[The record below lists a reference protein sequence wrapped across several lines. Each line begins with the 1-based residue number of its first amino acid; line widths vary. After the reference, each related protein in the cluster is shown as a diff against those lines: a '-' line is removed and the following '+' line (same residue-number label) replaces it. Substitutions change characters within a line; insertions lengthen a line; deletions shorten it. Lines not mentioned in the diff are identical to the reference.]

1 MPPAGRRGQPV
12 FAAAPSASIPAGGP
26 GAGDAMKRCA
36 VIDDYQRC
44 ALGMADWSVLAGEVE
59 IEVFDTRIGG
69 EDAVA
74 RALGGFEI
82 VCAMRERTPFPRS
95 QLEKLPKLELLLT
108 SGMRNLAID
117 VGAARERVVV
127 CGTPSLGY
135 PTAELTWG
143 LILAAARS
151 LPLEDRAVRDGG
163 WQRTVGTGLRGKTLG
178 VVGLGRLGG
187 QVAAI
192 GKAFGMEVAAWSAN
206 LTEGR
211 CAEAGVRRAAG
222 KRALLAES
230 DVVTIHLLLSARTR
244 GLISAADLAAMKP
257 TAWLVN
263 TSRGPIVDEAA
274 PIGALERRAITG
286 RSPGPRWTC
295 STSSRC
301 RPTTLSG
308 ASTTPSSA
316 RISATSRRRTTAGST
331 AARWRTSGP
340 GSPARRSASSKR
352 RRDRGAGAPPGARY
366 DRAATRRGRREWRA
380 A

>member
-12 FAAAPSASIPAGGP
+12 FTAPPSATIPAGGQ
-26 GAGDAMKRCA
+26 GAADEMKRCA

-44 ALGMADWSVLAGEVE
+44 ARGMADWSVLAGEVE
-59 IEVFDTRIGG
+59 IEVFDTHIGG

-95 QLEKLPKLELLLT
+95 QLEMLPKLELLLT

-117 VGAARERVVV
+117 VGAARERGVVV

-143 LILAAARS
+143 LILAAVRS
-151 LPLEDRAVRDGG
+151 LPLEDRAVRDGR

-178 VVGLGRLGG
+178 VIGLGRLGG

-206 LTEGR
+206 LTEAR
-211 CAEAGVRRAAG
+211 CAEVGIRLAAG

-263 TSRGPIVDEAA
+263 TSRGPIVDETAL
-274 PIGALERRAITG
+274 IGALERRAIAGAALDVFDVEPLPADHPFRRLDNTVV
-286 RSPGPRWTC
+286 SPHLGYVTAENYRGFYG
-295 STSSRC
+295 
-301 RPTTLSG
+301 G
-308 ASTTPSSA
+308 AVENIRA
-316 RISATSRRRTTAGST
+316 
-331 AARWRTSGP
+331 WL
-340 GSPARRSASSKR
+340 
-352 RRDRGAGAPPGARY
+352 AGAPIRVLE
-366 DRAATRRGRREWRA
+366 AAP
-380 A
+380 

>member
-1 MPPAGRRGQPV
+1 
-12 FAAAPSASIPAGGP
+12 
-26 GAGDAMKRCA
+26 
-36 VIDDYQRC
+36 
-44 ALGMADWSVLAGEVE
+44 
-59 IEVFDTRIGG
+59 
-69 EDAVA
+69 
-74 RALGGFEI
+74 
-82 VCAMRERTPFPRS
+82 MRERTPFPRS

-135 PTAELTWG
+135 PTAEPTWG

-192 GKAFGMEVAAWSAN
+192 GMEVAAWSAN

-274 PIGALERRAITG
+274 LIGALERRAIAG
-286 RSPGPRWTC
+286 AALDVFDVEPLPADHPFRRLDNAVVGPHLGYVTAENYRGFYG
-295 STSSRC
+295 
-301 RPTTLSG
+301 G
-308 ASTTPSSA
+308 AVENIRA
-316 RISATSRRRTTAGST
+316 
-331 AARWRTSGP
+331 WL
-340 GSPARRSASSKR
+340 
-352 RRDRGAGAPPGARY
+352 AGAPVRVLE
-366 DRAATRRGRREWRA
+366 AAP
-380 A
+380 